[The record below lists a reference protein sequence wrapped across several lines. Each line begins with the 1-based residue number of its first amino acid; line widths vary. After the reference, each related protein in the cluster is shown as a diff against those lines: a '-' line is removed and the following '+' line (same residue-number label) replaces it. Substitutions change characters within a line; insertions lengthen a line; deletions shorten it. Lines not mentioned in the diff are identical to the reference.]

1 MNKQIKELLK
11 LYDKAEHSLLRYY
24 YAEKIINALKEKK

>member
-1 MNKQIKELLK
+1 MNKQTKELIE

-24 YAEKIINALKEKK
+24 YAEKIINALKGKK